1 MKKILFI
8 TLLAIFAAI
17 TASAQTASQIAESWQ
32 KTITVPESKDPL
44 IDRLFTAWGK
54 EFPGLYV
61 NAFKQ
66 YKETGKAKN
75 IEFGG
80 EKYNFKIDYAP
91 KFGYLEMFADTINT
105 QKYTLI
111 ATYWD
116 LNNGNKLFGVTIFAK
131 DSEGA
136 LAYYEYS
143 SAKGTLTPR
152 PELVNKTWEIN
163 GEEDAKGTFVA
174 FCKESNT
181 IFFIRPDSGMT
192 FELDELLDDF
202 SIEESIATEKY
213 WQRTITVPELSDDI
227 TLDFFMAWCDEFPS
241 WYSEAI
247 DKIEETGKAK
257 PIVWDGY
264 KMNIEFLS
272 SSLESL
278 GLIGEYK
285 DFKNHTHKYL
295 LDAATWTLK
304 NGNPLFVVSISE
316 GIFADM
322 IAFYEYNASAGT
334 LIPRPDITD
343 KIWNMVGNNKH
354 KTLINFYMGP
364 DKIKYFDHNSQE
376 WKNIPWDTNEF

>member
-1 MKKILFI
+1 MKKFLFI
-8 TLLAIFAAI
+8 AFIAIFAAC
-17 TASAQTASQIAESWQ
+17 TANAQNVLQIEESWQ

-75 IEFGG
+75 IEYVG
-80 EKYNFKIDYAP
+80 EKFNFKVTYTP
-91 KFGYLEMFADTINT
+91 KTGNLDITSDKNNDLHLNASVWEIRKDKILLGVSVFEEMCA
-105 QKYTLI
+105 
-111 ATYWD
+111 
-116 LNNGNKLFGVTIFAK
+116 
-131 DSEGA
+131 GA
-136 LAYYEYS
+136 LALYEYN
-143 SAKGTLTPR
+143 SAKGILSPR
-152 PELVNKTWEIN
+152 PDLVNKVRDFV
-163 GEEDAKGTFVA
+163 GEENAGTTCFLPYATTIDCLRIGEHKSISIDDLLAEDAIK
-174 FCKESNT
+174 
-181 IFFIRPDSGMT
+181 
-192 FELDELLDDF
+192 
-202 SIEESIATEKY
+202 ESIATEKE
-213 WQRTITVPELSDDI
+213 WQRTITVPELTDDI
-227 TLDFFMAWCDEFPS
+227 TLDLFMAWCDEFPS

-364 DKIKYFDHNSQE
+364 DKIKYFDHDSQE

>member
-1 MKKILFI
+1 MKKSLFI
-8 TLLAIFAAI
+8 AFIAIFAAI
-17 TASAQTASQIAESWQ
+17 TANAQNVLQIEESWQ

-152 PELVNKTWEIN
+152 PELVNKTWDIN

-174 FCKESNT
+174 FCKEFNT

-192 FELDELLDDF
+192 FELDELLEDF
-202 SIEESIATEKY
+202 SIDESIATEKY
-213 WQRTITVPELSDDI
+213 WQRTITVPELTDDI
-227 TLDFFMAWCDEFPS
+227 TLDLFMAWCDEFPS

-278 GLIGEYK
+278 SLIGEYK
-285 DFKNHTHKYL
+285 DFKNNTHKYL

-304 NGNPLFVVSISE
+304 NGNPLFGVSISE

-322 IAFYEYNASAGT
+322 IAFYEYNVSTGA

-343 KIWNMVGNNKH
+343 KVWNMVGNNKH
-354 KTLINFYMGP
+354 KTLINFYTGP
-364 DKIKYFDHNSQE
+364 NKIEYFDHDSQA
-376 WKNIPWDTNEF
+376 WKSIPWNTNEY

>member
-75 IEFGG
+75 IEYVG
-80 EKYNFKIDYAP
+80 EKFNFKVTYTP
-91 KFGYLEMFADTINT
+91 KTGNLDITSDKNNDLHLNASVWEIRKDKILLGVSVFEEMCA
-105 QKYTLI
+105 
-111 ATYWD
+111 
-116 LNNGNKLFGVTIFAK
+116 
-131 DSEGA
+131 GA
-136 LAYYEYS
+136 LALYEYN
-143 SAKGTLTPR
+143 SAKGILSPR
-152 PELVNKTWEIN
+152 PDLVNKVRDFV
-163 GEEDAKGTFVA
+163 GEENAGTTCFLPYATTIDCLRIGEHKSISIDDLLAEDAIK
-174 FCKESNT
+174 
-181 IFFIRPDSGMT
+181 
-192 FELDELLDDF
+192 
-202 SIEESIATEKY
+202 ESIATEKE
-213 WQRTITVPELSDDI
+213 WQKTITVPELTDDI
-227 TLDFFMAWCDEFPS
+227 TLDLFMAWCDEFPS

-304 NGNPLFVVSISE
+304 NGNPLFGVSISE

-364 DKIKYFDHNSQE
+364 DKIKYFDHDSQE

>member
-1 MKKILFI
+1 MKKFLFI
-8 TLLAIFAAI
+8 AFIAIFAAI
-17 TASAQTASQIAESWQ
+17 TASAQNVLQIEESWQ

-163 GEEDAKGTFVA
+163 GEEDAK
-174 FCKESNT
+174 
-181 IFFIRPDSGMT
+181 
-192 FELDELLDDF
+192 
-202 SIEESIATEKY
+202 
-213 WQRTITVPELSDDI
+213 
-227 TLDFFMAWCDEFPS
+227 
-241 WYSEAI
+241 
-247 DKIEETGKAK
+247 
-257 PIVWDGY
+257 
-264 KMNIEFLS
+264 
-272 SSLESL
+272 
-278 GLIGEYK
+278 
-285 DFKNHTHKYL
+285 
-295 LDAATWTLK
+295 
-304 NGNPLFVVSISE
+304 
-316 GIFADM
+316 
-322 IAFYEYNASAGT
+322 
-334 LIPRPDITD
+334 
-343 KIWNMVGNNKH
+343 
-354 KTLINFYMGP
+354 
-364 DKIKYFDHNSQE
+364 
-376 WKNIPWDTNEF
+376 